1 MTKGLLLLAFWA
13 LVATGL
19 MALAGAWHPQTY
31 TVVHA
36 DVTQTEF
43 QRPR

>member
-1 MTKGLLLLAFWA
+1 MTKGLFVLAFWA

-19 MALAGAWHPQTY
+19 MGLAGAWHPQAY

-36 DVTQTEF
+36 DLTQTEF
-43 QRPR
+43 QRSR